1 MDLTTTCQ
9 SSINLFLYCLFEQAE
24 ELIKHEMLIMLRH
37 DLVHHTPPGA
47 NVKKSNMTTLKAELT
62 KKPLMKLTEEEMKE
76 VHIHVHVHVFVLY
89 KCVMYS
95 TYSIHV
101 HVHCVCQ

>member
-1 MDLTTTCQ
+1 MGDGPYNKMSVIHQTSLSTCI
-9 SSINLFLYCLFEQAE
+9 SVLFIQAE

-47 NVKKSNMTTLKAELT
+47 NIKKSNMTTLKAELT

-76 VHIHVHVHVFVLY
+76 VHIHVHVHTHIQY
-89 KCVMYS
+89 TCICM
-95 TYSIHV
+95 SIKG
-101 HVHCVCQ
+101 